1 MFITISVWL
10 NETTHDYLKEQMFN
24 HITDKK
30 RKQGTTSV
38 NDVRTV
44 YAHVVL
50 WCAYVWE
57 GMGVRACACTSNCAR
72 VQKGV
77 RCPALSVYT
86 LFPWDRVSDWTWTRL
101 RVKSQ
106 PSSCLCPA
114 LALQLAHMH
123 RLRPSCLYSRS
134 SSQDPGLVFKG
145 ERQQC

>member
-1 MFITISVWL
+1 MNLQFRKKKKVSVEKPD
-10 NETTHDYLKEQMFN
+10 NF
-24 HITDKK
+24 ITDKK

-77 RCPALSVYT
+77 RCPALS
-86 LFPWDRVSDWTWTRL
+86 
-101 RVKSQ
+101 
-106 PSSCLCPA
+106 PSIS
-114 LALQLAHMH
+114 
-123 RLRPSCLYSRS
+123 LY
-134 SSQDPGLVFKG
+134 PKVVF
-145 ERQQC
+145 CHS